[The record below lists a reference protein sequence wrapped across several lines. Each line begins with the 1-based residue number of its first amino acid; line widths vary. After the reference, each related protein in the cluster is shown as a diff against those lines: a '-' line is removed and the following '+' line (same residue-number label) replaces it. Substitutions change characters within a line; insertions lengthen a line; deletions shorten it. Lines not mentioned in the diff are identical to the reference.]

1 MSDASP
7 ISDLTIGGRLDYKEV
22 VRFNFIGAYDP
33 AYPRSAVFR
42 KGLARIGADVV
53 ECRTGAHFKFWA
65 RYPLLFLD
73 AAKRGLLRTGA
84 DSRSGCFFVPE
95 FCAKDVPLAKLLSV
109 LTARPVIFDPLA
121 ARYETKIVDWGWR
134 REDTPAAWWNFRI
147 DAAAFRL
154 ANLILADT
162 AAHKTY
168 YCATYGL
175 DPAKVEVLPLGYDD
189 DIFRP
194 SLPDSE
200 QNESGPPGSFP
211 RGKPND
217 RAISSPYRQQAESS
231 PRDSR
236 DARPRKEGEILSRG
250 ASVGFQV
257 LFFGSF
263 LPLHGADV
271 VVEAARLVA
280 AADPSIRFRFI
291 GEGRTFP
298 EVRAAAAA
306 AGLTNVEFSGRLP
319 LRELPAAIASSDL
332 CLGIFGRTEKA
343 RRVVPHKIYQAM
355 GMGRTVV
362 TARTP
367 AIEEFFTSGKNIIL
381 CDEPYAESLA
391 RAVLDLA
398 RDAALRDRLAR
409 SGLDLVRREFTPE
422 AVARRLAKIV
432 TDRFGIARPPRI

>member
-1 MSDASP
+1 MRPRFPP
-7 ISDLTIGGRLDYKEV
+7 ILDLTITGRLDYKEA

-33 AYPRSAVFR
+33 AYPRSAVLC
-42 KGLARIGADVV
+42 KGLVRIGVEVV
-53 ECRTGAHFKFWA
+53 ECRAGANFKFWA

-109 LTARPVIFDPLA
+109 LTARPLIFDPLA

-134 REDTPAAWWNFRI
+134 RGDTPAAWWNFRI

-154 ANLILADT
+154 ADLILADT
-162 AAHKTY
+162 AAHKAY

-189 DIFRP
+189 KYFRP
-194 SLPDSE
+194 NVPNARP
-200 QNESGPPGSFP
+200 NESDPPESFP
-211 RGKPND
+211 GETPDVFASSFPQRHQSD
-217 RAISSPYRQQAESS
+217 SSPWNST
-231 PRDSR
+231 DV
-236 DARPRKEGEILSRG
+236 RPREESKIPARG
-250 ASVGFQV
+250 ASAGFQV

-263 LPLHGADV
+263 LPLHGTEV

-280 AADPSIRFRFI
+280 ASDPSIRFRFI

-298 EVRAAAAA
+298 QVRAAAAYLA
-306 AGLTNVEFSGRLP
+306 NVEFSGRLP
-319 LRELPAAIASSDL
+319 LRELPRAVAAADL

-355 GMGRTVV
+355 GMGRAVV

-367 AIEEFFTSGKNIIL
+367 AVEEFFVHGENIIL

-398 RDAALRDRLAR
+398 RGAALRDRIAR

-432 TDRFGIARPPRI
+432 ADRFGIAMPPRI

>member
-7 ISDLTIGGRLDYKEV
+7 ISDLTITGRLDYKEA

-33 AYPRSAVFR
+33 AYPRSAVIR
-42 KGLARIGADVV
+42 KGLTRIGAEVV
-53 ECRTGAHFKFWA
+53 ECRAGAHLKFWA
-65 RYPLLFLD
+65 RYPLLFLE
-73 AAKRGLLRTGA
+73 AAKKGFLRTGA

-109 LTARPVIFDPLA
+109 LTARPLIFDPLA

-154 ANLILADT
+154 ADLILADT
-162 AAHKTY
+162 AAHKAY
-168 YCATYGL
+168 YCAIYGL

-189 DIFRP
+189 DYFRP
-194 SLPDSE
+194 DVSNSRP
-200 QNESGPPGSFP
+200 NETDPPGSFP
-211 RGKPND
+211 GETPD
-217 RAISSPYRQQAESS
+217 ALASSSPQRQQSDS
-231 PRDSR
+231 LPWNSR
-236 DARPRKEGEILSRG
+236 DVRPRKESEIPARG
-250 ASVGFQV
+250 ISAGFQV

-263 LPLHGADV
+263 LPLHGAEV
-271 VVEAARLVA
+271 VVEAALLVA

-319 LRELPAAIASSDL
+319 LRELPAAIASADL

-355 GMGRTVV
+355 GMGRAVV

-367 AIEEFFTSGKNIIL
+367 AVEEFFTSGKNIIL

-391 RAVLDLA
+391 RVVLDLA

-409 SGLDLVRREFTPE
+409 SGLDLVRRELTPE

-432 TDRFGIARPPRI
+432 ADRFGIARPPRI